1 MGLEILAT
9 HMANSLWN
17 DQEDHDK
24 IKWANWESIC
34 SVNTMGG
41 TQYWGLEHV
50 AKIFDQEIGRGRWE
64 VVEANYRLLS
74 LT

>member
-1 MGLEILAT
+1 M
-9 HMANSLWN
+9 
-17 DQEDHDK
+17 
-24 IKWANWESIC
+24 IKRTMIRSSGQIGKVSAC
-34 SVNTMGG
+34 VNTMGG